1 MGWISLSRR
10 PQQSLSPFAP
20 EKVEAYV
27 EHTEDISLA
36 PQEAEPT
43 PQPETAT
50 KRQLQLQPSFLGK
63 AYPLQHPSTPDS
75 DLPFIDP
82 SIVTLVE
89 KAWKEN
95 KTSPTVE
102 RSVPTSPKE
111 PTSDSEAQIPAWIII
126 NNIIYDCT
134 AFQSQHPGGS
144 AVIRNFVGQD
154 CTWQFW
160 RFHSQHQ
167 LGEFGGLLRVG
178 RTRGVLN
185 RYKEVPRFVGVSTGD
200 DDDWGW

>member
-10 PQQSLSPFAP
+10 PQQPPILPLP

-27 EHTEDISLA
+27 EHPEDISLPA

-43 PQPETAT
+43 PQAEPAP
-50 KRQLQLQPSFLGK
+50 KLQPSFLGK
-63 AYPLQHPSTPDS
+63 AYPLQHPLTPDS

-82 SIVTLVE
+82 VIVTLVE
-89 KAWKEN
+89 KVWKESN
-95 KTSPTVE
+95 TSPVLE
-102 RSVPTSPKE
+102 RSKPTLNPSPNNPE
-111 PTSDSEAQIPAWIII
+111 PEPDGGIPAWIII

-144 AVIRNFVGQD
+144 VVIRNFVGQD

-167 LGEFGGLLRVG
+167 LVEFGRGLRVG

-185 RYKEVPRFVGVSTGD
+185 RYKEVPRFVGVSLGG